1 MIRGI
6 IFDCFGVLVGKG
18 FGDVYAAAGGDPIK
32 DNAFIDSMIIKGN
45 RGEISD
51 AVFEAIMAEK
61 LGLSP
66 AAFHAIALQEEQ
78 PNEPLFD
85 YIRTELKPHYK
96 IGLLSN
102 AGTGVI
108 ENRISEKDRA
118 LFDVIV
124 VSAEI
129 GYQKPEPQAFQITID
144 RLGTTYD
151 ETIFIDDLAIFTE
164 PAKLLGLHALQY
176 KGLDLLKQQL
186 QPLLK

>member
-18 FGDVYAAAGGDPIK
+18 FGDVYAAAGGDPVK

-45 RGEISD
+45 SGAISD
-51 AVFEAIMAEK
+51 AVFEAVMAEK

-78 PNEPLFD
+78 PNQPLFD

-118 LFDVIV
+118 LFDAIV

-129 GYQKPEPQAFQITID
+129 GYQKPEKEAFQITVD
-144 RLGTTYD
+144 RLGLKFD
-151 ETIFIDDLAIFTE
+151 EAIFIDDLAIFTE
-164 PAKLLGLHALQY
+164 PAARLGLHAIQY
-176 KGLDLLKQQL
+176 KSLLQLKADLTQILK
-186 QPLLK
+186 